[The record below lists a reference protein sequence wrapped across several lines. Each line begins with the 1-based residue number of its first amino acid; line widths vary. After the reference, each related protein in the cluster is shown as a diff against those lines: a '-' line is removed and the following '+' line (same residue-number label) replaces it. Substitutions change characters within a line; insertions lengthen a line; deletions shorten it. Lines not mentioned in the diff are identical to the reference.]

1 MSKVIANQIL
11 TRQPKI
17 IFEKSIK
24 KDQVI
29 VGGYFLS
36 VNTRSKPT
44 KSWKNNECTIHSS
57 RVYIESYG
65 TKEEAEADMG
75 RLFPGQKKG
84 RTILINIML
93 KIP

>member
-57 RVYIESYG
+57 RVYIESYE
-65 TKEEAEADMG
+65 TKEEAV
-75 RLFPGQKKG
+75 LFPGQKKG